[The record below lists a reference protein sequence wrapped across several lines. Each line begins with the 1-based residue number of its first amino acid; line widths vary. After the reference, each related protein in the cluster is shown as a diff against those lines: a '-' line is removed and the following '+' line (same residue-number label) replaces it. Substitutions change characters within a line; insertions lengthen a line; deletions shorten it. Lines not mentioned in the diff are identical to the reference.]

1 LETSPAENILGPRL
15 PLPSLSGKSPSAV
28 GRTLYQP
35 FGIFTL
41 KRFKG
46 SLYGAKPATAA
57 GAAAVPA
64 FSAVAGVLIPA
75 SPRTM
80 AASDSTSRRLT
91 AERRELK
98 RVSLHGN
105 NHAFVEVAPKAM
117 LTAADLNERI
127 ADASMIS

>member
-1 LETSPAENILGPRL
+1 
-15 PLPSLSGKSPSAV
+15 
-28 GRTLYQP
+28 
-35 FGIFTL
+35 
-41 KRFKG
+41 
-46 SLYGAKPATAA
+46 
-57 GAAAVPA
+57 
-64 FSAVAGVLIPA
+64 
-75 SPRTM
+75 M

-127 ADASMIS
+127 ADASMISYGKQTAINSLKLEEHQSRLLKEGSGEEQDILI